1 MDGLTNRPL
10 LTDHWL
16 VRLRTWPLKGME
28 ARFRSKADCRS
39 VEMRMSESAVVYTS
53 RTLPV
58 GWGGGEV

>member
-1 MDGLTNRPL
+1 
-10 LTDHWL
+10 
-16 VRLRTWPLKGME
+16 ME